1 VVENAEMV
9 RVARMVPET
18 QRVGVR
24 LLWDDQKMRQTMVA
38 AAGLD
43 KLGKAMAAR
52 RVQKVALPLLPWV

>member
-1 VVENAEMV
+1 
-9 RVARMVPET
+9 MVPET